1 MSCNKN
7 THVIQIKHLLTSE
20 KNIFE
25 ALNFNKTSWLA
36 EKVQKINF
44 FVKSLISAHVNPYS
58 YSLTQFNISRR

>member
-36 EKVQKINF
+36 EKVHKINF
-44 FVKSLISAHVNPYS
+44 FGFSFLVIGNFFKSGDFSPGD
-58 YSLTQFNISRR
+58 